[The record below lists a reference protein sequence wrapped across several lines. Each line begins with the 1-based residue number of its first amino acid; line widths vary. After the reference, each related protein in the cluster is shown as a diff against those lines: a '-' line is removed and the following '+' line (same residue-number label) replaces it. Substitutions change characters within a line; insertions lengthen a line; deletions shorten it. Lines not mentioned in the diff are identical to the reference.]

1 MGLLFVLSGVLS
13 VVRSLA
19 RNVARNI
26 ARISSFFAIL
36 SVSKLSAFFCGVTFC
51 VVRSAVS
58 SQESCEECCE
68 ECRDECSEECCE
80 CRYIL
85 GIFFWH
91 YFFVLQASK
100 L

>member
-19 RNVARNI
+19 RNVARNV

-58 SQESCEECCE
+58 SQGVFGAMLRGMS
-68 ECRDECSEECCE
+68 R
-80 CRYIL
+80 RMFRGML
-85 GIFFWH
+85 R
-91 YFFVLQASK
+91 V
-100 L
+100 